1 MSRLD
6 SRMSEMRYRNG
17 FSNVLSVKA
26 ISPLSRS
33 GYGCFT
39 VDGRFRFRRTLFGS
53 FDQSEQV
60 VAAAPVDFELGA
72 DAGGIDSANIVLHR
86 AQIAVPQVE
95 IERIDVD
102 DPVVAAVAQFQ
113 PRCGRYA
120 VRAQVEQVVGVAF
133 HMQVE
138 CDEALYRADVD
149 HLIEIGR
156 CACQREVR
164 KQQTEVVV
172 GRRLVIFQRGAE
184 RTAPREVEHDAHV
197 RPFVSG

>member
-17 FSNVLSVKA
+17 FFERVVREGDLSLVQKQFA
-26 ISPLSRS
+26 DGEIELRRGRFFAFD
-33 GYGCFT
+33 GYGRFT

-113 PRCGRYA
+113 PDAAAMPY
-120 VRAQVEQVVGVAF
+120 VRRSSRWL
-133 HMQVE
+133 
-138 CDEALYRADVD
+138 ALPFTCRSSVT
-149 HLIEIGR
+149 R
-156 CACQREVR
+156 PS
-164 KQQTEVVV
+164 TEPMS
-172 GRRLVIFQRGAE
+172 I
-184 RTAPREVEHDAHV
+184 T
-197 RPFVSG
+197 

>member
-1 MSRLD
+1 MARSRALQFGVERQFVLFAEID
-6 SRMSEMRYRNG
+6 VAARQPDVRNEVSERFFERVVREG
-17 FSNVLSVKA
+17 DLSLVQKQFA
-26 ISPLSRS
+26 DGEIELRRGRFFAFD

-133 HMQVE
+133 HMQ
-138 CDEALYRADVD
+138 
-149 HLIEIGR
+149 GR
-156 CACQREVR
+156 V
-164 KQQTEVVV
+164 
-172 GRRLVIFQRGAE
+172 
-184 RTAPREVEHDAHV
+184 
-197 RPFVSG
+197 